1 MSAYFRVLRIGLVS
15 LAMLGV
21 ISSATG
27 GGAQSVSA
35 EETVRSVGRMLERLP
50 YYGVFDYIVFRVD
63 RGTVYL
69 AGYSFEGRLK
79 ADAEMAVR
87 RASGVVEV
95 ANKIEVLPASQNDDR
110 IRWATFYRIYTDD
123 FLSRYAP
130 GGEFGV
136 LQELRDE
143 RRFPGMQPVG
153 RYPIHIVVKNGR
165 TMLLGVVDSAADRQI
180 AEVRA
185 REVTGVFEVENGLTV
200 VRARERSRI
209 EMTSRGR
216 RRPRRGYMLAS
227 RGSRGD
233 ESQTDTKVQLT
244 LLLGG
249 AILLQR

>member
-1 MSAYFRVLRIGLVS
+1 MNLCIRALRSVLVGLALLGPLTGVP
-15 LAMLGV
+15 LA
-21 ISSATG
+21 S
-27 GGAQSVSA
+27 AQSVTS
-35 EETVRSVGRMLERLP
+35 EETVRSVRRMLERLP
-50 YYGVFDYIVFRVD
+50 YYGVFDFIVFRVD

-69 AGYSFEGRLK
+69 AGYSYQGNLK
-79 ADAEMAVR
+79 ADAEMATK
-87 RASGVVEV
+87 RASGVNEV

-143 RRFPGMQPVG
+143 QRFPGMQPVG

-185 REVTGVFEVENGLTV
+185 REVSGVFEVENGLGA
-200 VRARERSRI
+200 VR
-209 EMTSRGR
+209 
-216 RRPRRGYMLAS
+216 
-227 RGSRGD
+227 
-233 ESQTDTKVQLT
+233 
-244 LLLGG
+244 
-249 AILLQR
+249 